1 MSITITP
8 IAETTRLAVS
18 GDIDG
23 VIEIPHKARD
33 LGRGVGDAIPLSNG
47 TMLRGAFGEGRAHRI
62 VVAVE
67 GAGLVRD
74 VPGGVTIDWA
84 VEWLTVAPD
93 ACAIVPARRPASLP
107 LFPQLAA

>member
-1 MSITITP
+1 MSISITP
-8 IAETTRLAVS
+8 IAGTTRLAVS
-18 GDIDG
+18 GDIDAI
-23 VIEIPHKARD
+23 IEIPHEARD
-33 LGRGVGDAIPLSNG
+33 LGRNVSYAIALSDG
-47 TMLRGAFGEGRAHRI
+47 TMLRGAFGEDRAHRI

-74 VPGGVTIDWA
+74 VPGGVAIDWA